1 MLTIILWFIIFIFT
15 IIILCSALGIL
26 IYKFIFETKAGI
38 CVCQTRLDGKIVI
51 VTGGNSGIGFET
63 AKDLAK
69 RGAKV
74 IIADVQNSDKTV
86 DEIVKV
92 TGNTEV
98 EYARLDLASFASIKT
113 FTEDIKRRYNHID
126 ILVNNAGIGS
136 MNKHFTDDGI
146 NTVMQINYFGPF
158 LLTLMLLDKLAAS
171 KSSRI
176 VIVASA
182 AHYYAKFDINDII
195 GAKETRFPVLYA
207 NSKLCNVLWM
217 KALSKRLPK
226 NVTANSVHPGIVKT
240 KIFDNFLLSSVILFV
255 IDIFFKTSEQGA
267 QTSIHLCASNKLEG
281 SSGNH
286 YADCKIKTISRY
298 ARDEE
303 LVEKVWTT
311 TTGLLQKYLLD

>member
-1 MLTIILWFIIFIFT
+1 MLPVILWCIIFIFAT
-15 IIILCSALGIL
+15 IICSALGIL

-38 CVCQTRLDGKIVI
+38 CVCQTRLDGKIAI

-86 DEIVKV
+86 DEIVKA
-92 TGNTEV
+92 TGNTEI
-98 EYARLDLASFASIKT
+98 EYAKLNLASFASIKT
-113 FTEDIKRRYNHID
+113 FTDDIKKRYDRID
-126 ILVNNAGIGS
+126 ILVNNAGIGAI
-136 MNKHFTDDGI
+136 NKHLTEDGI
-146 NTVMQINYFGPF
+146 NMVMQINYFGPF
-158 LLTLMLLDKLAAS
+158 LLTLRLLDKLAAS

-182 AHYYAKFDINDII
+182 AHYYAKFDIDDII
-195 GAKETRFPVLYA
+195 GAKETSFSMLYA

-255 IDIFFKTSEQGA
+255 IDIFFKSSEQGA

-286 YADCKIKTISRY
+286 YADCKIKTISRI

-303 LVEKVWTT
+303 FVEKVWTT
-311 TTGLLQKYLLD
+311 TTGLVEKYL

>member
-1 MLTIILWFIIFIFT
+1 MFTVILWFIIFIFA
-15 IIILCSALGIL
+15 IIICSALSIL
-26 IYKFIFETKAGI
+26 IYKIIFEPKAGI
-38 CVCQTRLDGKIVI
+38 CACQTRLDGKIVI

-86 DEIVKV
+86 DEIVKA

-98 EYARLDLASFASIKT
+98 EYARLDLASFASIKI

-136 MNKHFTDDGI
+136 INKHFTEDGI

-158 LLTLMLLDKLAAS
+158 LLTLRLLDTLAAS

-182 AHYYAKFDINDII
+182 AHYYAKFDIDDII
-195 GAKETRFPVLYA
+195 GVKETSFSTLYA

-217 KALSKRLPK
+217 KALSKRLHK
-226 NVTANSVHPGIVKT
+226 NITVNSVHPGIVKT

-255 IDIFFKTSEQGA
+255 IDIFFKSSEQGA
-267 QTSIHLCASNKLEG
+267 QTSIHLCASSKLEG

-286 YADCKIKTISRY
+286 YADCKVKTISRY
-298 ARDEE
+298 GRDEE

-311 TTGLLQKYLLD
+311 TTALLEKYLSD